1 MAKILIVED
10 EKAISD
16 LLKLNLEMVGHRCV
30 CAFTGRDAVRA
41 AAEQGFDLMLLDVML
56 PDMEGFSVMEKV
68 RDVPTIFL
76 TARGATIDK
85 VRGFGL
91 GADDYIVK
99 PFEVAELLARV
110 QAVLRRTHRAEESY
124 AIDDLVVRWD
134 AHEVT
139 QNGVRVEL
147 TPQEFALLRILIE
160 NRNVCLSR
168 QKLLSEAWGIDFLGE
183 SRTVDVHVQKLR
195 RKLKLDDR
203 IKTVYKSGYR
213 FEES

>member
-1 MAKILIVED
+1 CIA
-10 EKAISD
+10 
-16 LLKLNLEMVGHRCV
+16 
-30 CAFTGRDAVRA
+30 AFTGREAIRA
-41 AAEQGFDLMLLDVML
+41 AGEQGFDLMLLDVML
-56 PDMEGFSVMEKV
+56 PDMEGFTVMEKV

-76 TARGATIDK
+76 TARGATTDK

-110 QAVLRRTHRAEESY
+110 QAVLRRTHRAEEEY
-124 AIDDLVVRWD
+124 RIDDLVIRWD
-134 AHEVT
+134 AHEVL
-139 QNGVRVEL
+139 QNGERVDL

-195 RKLKLDDR
+195 RKLNLDDH
-203 IKTVYKSGYR
+203 IKTIYKNGYR
-213 FEES
+213 FEE

>member
-10 EKAISD
+10 EKAIND
-16 LLKLNLEMVGHRCV
+16 LLKLNLEMVGHQCV
-30 CAFTGRDAVRA
+30 PALTGKEAIRA
-41 AAEQGFDLMLLDVML
+41 AGEQGFDLMLL
-56 PDMEGFSVMEKV
+56 MERV

-76 TARGATIDK
+76 TARGATTDK

-110 QAVLRRTHRAEESY
+110 QAVLRRTHRAEKEY
-124 AIDDLVVRWD
+124 TIGNLTIRWD
-134 AHEVT
+134 AHEVF
-139 QNGVRVEL
+139 QNGERVEL
-147 TPQEFALLRILIE
+147 TPQEFALLHILIE

-168 QKLLSEAWGIDFLGE
+168 QKLLSEAWGTDFLGE
-183 SRTVDVHVQKLR
+183 SRTVDVHIQKLR
-195 RKLKLDDR
+195 RKLQLEDH
-203 IKTVYKSGYR
+203 IKTIYKNGYR

>member
-10 EKAISD
+10 EKAIND

-30 CAFTGRDAVRA
+30 CAFTGREAVKA
-41 AAEQGFDLMLLDVML
+41 AGEQGFDLMLLDVML
-56 PDMEGFSVMEKV
+56 PDMEGFTVMEKV

-76 TARGATIDK
+76 TARGATTDK

-110 QAVLRRTHRAEESY
+110 RAVLRRTHRAEAEY
-124 AIDDLVVRWD
+124 RIDDLVIRWD
-134 AHEVT
+134 AHEVL
-139 QNGVRVEL
+139 QNGERVEL
-147 TPQEFALLRILIE
+147 TPQEFTLLRTLIE

-168 QKLLSEAWGIDFLGE
+168 QKLLSEAWGTDFLGE

-195 RKLKLDDR
+195 RKLGLEDR
-203 IKTVYKSGYR
+203 IRTVYKSGYR
-213 FEES
+213 FEE

>member
-10 EKAISD
+10 ERAIND
-16 LLKLNLEMVGHRCV
+16 LLKLNLEMVGHACTP
-30 CAFTGRDAVRA
+30 AFTGREAIRA
-41 AAEQGFDLMLLDVML
+41 AGEQGFDLMLLDVML
-56 PDMEGFSVMEKV
+56 PDMEGFTVMEKV

-76 TARGATIDK
+76 TARGATTDK

-91 GADDYIVK
+91 GADDYLVK

-110 QAVLRRTHRAEESY
+110 QAVLRRTHRAEEEY
-124 AIDDLVVRWD
+124 RIDDLVIRWD
-134 AHEVT
+134 AHEVL
-139 QNGVRVEL
+139 QNGVRVDL

-195 RKLKLDDR
+195 RKLNLDDH
-203 IKTVYKSGYR
+203 IKTIYKNGYR
-213 FEES
+213 FEE

>member
-10 EKAISD
+10 ERAIND
-16 LLKLNLEMVGHRCV
+16 LLKMNLEMVGHQCV
-30 CAFTGRDAVRA
+30 PALTGRDAVKA
-41 AAEQGFDLMLLDVML
+41 AGEQGFDLMLLDVML

-76 TARGATIDK
+76 TARGATTDK

-110 QAVLRRTHRAEESY
+110 QAVLRRTHRAETEY
-124 AIDDLVVRWD
+124 AIGDLVIRWD
-134 AHEVT
+134 AHEVLLA
-139 QNGVRVEL
+139 GERIDL
-147 TPQEFALLRILIE
+147 TPQEFALLHILIE

-168 QKLLSEAWGIDFLGE
+168 QKLLSEA
-183 SRTVDVHVQKLR
+183 
-195 RKLKLDDR
+195 
-203 IKTVYKSGYR
+203 
-213 FEES
+213 

>member
-16 LLKLNLEMVGHRCV
+16 LLKLNLEMVGHTCTA
-30 CAFTGRDAVRA
+30 AFTGREAIKA
-41 AAEQGFDLMLLDVML
+41 AGEQGFDLMLLDVML
-56 PDMEGFSVMEKV
+56 PDMEGFDLMEKV

-76 TARGATIDK
+76 TARGATTDK

-110 QAVLRRTHRAEESY
+110 QAVLRRTHRAESEY
-124 AIDDLVVRWD
+124 TIGDLVIRWD
-134 AHEVT
+134 AHEVL
-139 QNGVRVEL
+139 QNGERVEL
-147 TPQEFALLRILIE
+147 TPQEFTLLRILIE

-168 QKLLSEAWGIDFLGE
+168 QKLLSEAWGTDFLGE
-183 SRTVDVHVQKLR
+183 SRTVDVHIQKLR
-195 RKLKLDDR
+195 RKLSLEDHIR
-203 IKTVYKSGYR
+203 TIYKNGYR
-213 FEES
+213 FEE

>member
-10 EKAISD
+10 EKAIND
-16 LLKLNLEMVGHRCV
+16 LLKLNLEMVGHSCV
-30 CAFTGRDAVRA
+30 SALTGREAIHA
-41 AAEQGFDLMLLDVML
+41 AGEQGFDLMLLDVML
-56 PDMEGFSVMEKV
+56 PDMEGFSVLEKV

-76 TARGATIDK
+76 TARGATTDK
-85 VRGFGL
+85 VKGFGL

-110 QAVLRRTHRAEESY
+110 QAVLRRTHRAETEY
-124 AIDDLVVRWD
+124 RIDDLVIRWD
-134 AHEVT
+134 AHEVI
-139 QNGVRVEL
+139 QNGERVDL

-195 RKLKLDDR
+195 RKLNLDGH
-203 IKTVYKSGYR
+203 IKTIYKNGYR
-213 FEES
+213 FEE

>member
-10 EKAISD
+10 EKAIND
-16 LLKLNLEMVGHRCV
+16 LLKLNLEMVGHKCGS
-30 CAFTGRDAVRA
+30 AFTGREAVRA
-41 AAEQGFDLMLLDVML
+41 AAEQGYDLMLLDVML
-56 PDMEGFSVMEKV
+56 PDMDGFAVMEKV

-76 TARGATIDK
+76 TARGATTDK

-110 QAVLRRTHRAEESY
+110 QAVLRRTHRAESEY
-124 AIDDLVVRWD
+124 AIDDLLIRWD
-134 AHEVT
+134 AHEVFLR
-139 QNGVRVEL
+139 GERVEL
-147 TPQEFALLRILIE
+147 TPQEFALLRILID

-183 SRTVDVHVQKLR
+183 SRTVDVHIQKLR
-195 RKLKLDDR
+195 RKLELDEH
-203 IKTVYKSGYR
+203 IKTIYKNGYR
-213 FEES
+213 FEE

>member
-10 EKAISD
+10 ERAIND

-30 CAFTGRDAVRA
+30 CAFTGRDAVRSA
-41 AAEQGFDLMLLDVML
+41 GEQGFDLMLLDVML

-76 TARGATIDK
+76 TARGATTDK

-110 QAVLRRTHRAEESY
+110 QAVLRRTHRAEAEY
-124 AIDDLVVRWD
+124 RIDDLVIRWD
-134 AHEVT
+134 AHEVL
-139 QNGVRVEL
+139 QNGERVEL
-147 TPQEFALLRILIE
+147 TPQEFTLLRTLIE

-168 QKLLSEAWGIDFLGE
+168 QKLLSEAWGTDFLGE
-183 SRTVDVHVQKLR
+183 SRTVDVHIQKLR
-195 RKLKLDDR
+195 RKLCLEDR
-203 IKTVYKSGYR
+203 IKTIYKSGYR
-213 FEES
+213 FEE

>member
-1 MAKILIVED
+1 MANILIVED
-10 EKAISD
+10 ERAIND

-30 CAFTGRDAVRA
+30 TAFSGREAIHA
-41 AAEQGFDLMLLDVML
+41 AAEQGFDLMLLDIML
-56 PDMEGFSVMEKV
+56 PDMEGFTVMEKV

-76 TARGATIDK
+76 TARGATTDK

-110 QAVLRRTHRAEESY
+110 QAVLRRTHRAEKSY
-124 AIDDLVVRWD
+124 SIGDLTIRFD
-134 AHEVT
+134 AHEVFLA
-139 QNGVRVEL
+139 GERVDL
-147 TPQEFALLRILIE
+147 TPQEFTLLRILIE

-183 SRTVDVHVQKLR
+183 SRTVDVHIQKLR
-195 RKLKLDDR
+195 RKLKLEDH
-203 IKTVYKSGYR
+203 IKTIYKNGYR